1 MVSIK
6 EVARI
11 ANVSIATVSRYIN
24 TPEQVRGPTQ
34 EKVQAAITATGYA
47 PNTLARNFRRGKSGI
62 IFVVMPTV
70 GDPFFDGV
78 MEGIRA
84 VADKLHYTVFIREI
98 SLNAL
103 TADEYTNMIFSKQA
117 DGIILLASP
126 CLFTPS
132 KNKANQPIVVG
143 CESVTSEAAHF
154 PSVRID
160 NISASSEATHYLISQ
175 GHKQIGFIFGSQESM
190 LTKDRELGFR
200 QAMKAAELPVQEAL
214 IVEGGLSIEGAREAT
229 RQLLNQ
235 PVKPTAI
242 FCAND
247 QMAMGCIH
255 EIKAAN
261 LSVPDDISV
270 MGFDDIRF
278 AEIADPPLSTVAQPS
293 REIGERTM
301 LRLCNAIEG
310 TDIGTTEEIVKHT
323 LMIRESTGPAPA
335 SE

>member
-132 KNKANQPIVVG
+132 KHKANQPIVVG